1 MIELISVVIV
11 SVSLLCALISAGLV
25 MVVIWI
31 GYWMLNS

>member
-1 MIELISVVIV
+1 MDLLTFVMMAI
-11 SVSLLCALISAGLV
+11 SLLCAFVSAGLV